1 MSSLEYYRKY
11 KTHYP
16 ASQHPF
22 SREHWLRTVLI
33 LFAAVLIWPVFLYKY
48 YRNIGPF
55 TGTYYLT
62 QVTYG
67 LCSAFLISGFYFRNS
82 WRETV
87 KRSRNYCLVGKFEVI
102 SKRSSFVRCYL
113 ILVPGQKNEVRVAR
127 SLFNKVEVGDSVV
140 IRRDALGHI
149 EKIMKVK
156 KFTTKLVRARAMR

>member
-1 MSSLEYYRKY
+1 MRSLEHYRKY

-22 SREHWLRTVLI
+22 SREHWLRTVII
-33 LFAAVLIWPVFLYKY
+33 LFAAVLIWPLFLYKY
-48 YRNIGPF
+48 YRNIVPF
-55 TGTYYLT
+55 TSTYYLT

-87 KRSRNYCLVGKFEVI
+87 KRNRSYCLVGKFEVV

-113 ILVPGQKNEVRVAR
+113 LLVPGQKNEIGVTRN
-127 SLFNKVEVGDSVV
+127 LFNKVEVGDSVV
-140 IRRDALGHI
+140 VRRDALGVV
-149 EKIMKVK
+149 EKVIKVK
-156 KFTTKLVRARAMR
+156 KFATKLVRSRAMK